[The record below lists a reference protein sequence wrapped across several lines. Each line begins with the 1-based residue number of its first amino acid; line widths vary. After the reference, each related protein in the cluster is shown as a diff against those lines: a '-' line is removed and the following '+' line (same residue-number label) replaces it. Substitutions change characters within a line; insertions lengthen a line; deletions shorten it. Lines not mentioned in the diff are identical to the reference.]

1 MRIIDLMTGTV
12 SALALIAR
20 APQDDAGEPLGVIE
34 FEDNLSEVDKP
45 PEIPAGKY
53 NAEVQDIQV
62 QTSQKGNKYY
72 AIKFVIPPDEL
83 AADISDNFPDGA
95 VLYWNRQVV
104 PNKGDRRAMFNLRRL
119 MESMG
124 LDTNTTSFD
133 PNEMMGAQAT
143 VRVRHRQWE
152 GENRAE
158 ISAVEASEQAKP
170 AASRGRQRAEE
181 SAEEE
186 TPPARQSGGAKKRGQ
201 RGRS

>member
-1 MRIIDLMTGTV
+1 VLSRLLHERLRTT
-12 SALALIAR
+12 LANR
-20 APQDDAGEPLGVIE
+20 LGVIE

-104 PNKGDRRAMFNLRRL
+104 PNKGDRRAMFNLRR
-119 MESMG
+119 SWSRW
-124 LDTNTTSFD
+124 DWTRT
-133 PNEMMGAQAT
+133 Q
-143 VRVRHRQWE
+143 RHSIPTR
-152 GENRAE
+152 
-158 ISAVEASEQAKP
+158 
-170 AASRGRQRAEE
+170 
-181 SAEEE
+181 
-186 TPPARQSGGAKKRGQ
+186 
-201 RGRS
+201 